1 MKLRQVGK
9 KETGNLLSAFFF
21 ILSLLLFDSY
31 NRRGHL
37 NSGKHQER
45 ATI

>member
-9 KETGNLLSAFFF
+9 KETGNLLSSFFF
-21 ILSLLLFDSY
+21 LSLLLFDSY